1 MVSRT
6 LRTSAG
12 EVRTATASDGIPL
25 RLTRHRGGARGP
37 VMVVHC
43 IGVSSGMYTLHSVET
58 NLLEFLYEAGYDVW
72 LLDYRFSI
80 ALPSAARAHSF
91 DEVATL
97 DYPAAV
103 DAVRSATG
111 ASTIQVVAHGVGS
124 STLTMALLSGLK
136 GVRAA
141 VCSQVS
147 THLELPPLSK
157 LKADLRLT
165 ALASAA
171 GIETMTADTSDRR
184 SDRLFDLLM
193 KLHPVDTEERCASA
207 VCRRITVLYG
217 ELYQHAQLSTGTH
230 EQLGELFGIV
240 SVRAFSQL
248 AALGRVGHLVDE
260 HGDDTYLPNLPGLAL
275 PMLFLHGEKNE
286 CVLPRSTQITL
297 DLLSNANG
305 AHWYTRRPIPGY
317 GHVDCMIGK
326 HASHDVYPHIL
337 AHLDANSA

>member
-1 MVSRT
+1 M
-6 LRTSAG
+6 
-12 EVRTATASDGIPL
+12 I
-25 RLTRHRGGARGP
+25 
-37 VMVVHC
+37 VHC
-43 IGVSSGMYTLHSVET
+43 IGVSSGMYTLESVET

-72 LLDYRFSI
+72 LLDFRFSI
-80 ALPSAARAHSF
+80 ALPSAARQHSF
-91 DEVATL
+91 DEVATR

-103 DAVRSATG
+103 EAVRSATG

-147 THLELPPLSK
+147 THLELPALSK
-157 LKADLRLT
+157 LKAGLRLT
-165 ALASAA
+165 ALAAAA
-171 GIETMTADTSDRR
+171 GVETMTADTSGEG
-184 SDRLFDLLM
+184 SDQLFDKLM
-193 KLHPVDTEERCASA
+193 TLHPVDAEERCSSA

-217 ELYQHAQLSTGTH
+217 ELYQHAQLSAETH
-230 EQLGELFGIV
+230 ESLSELFGIV

-248 AALGRVGHLVDE
+248 AVLGRIGHLVDE
-260 HGDDTYLPNLPGLAL
+260 HGGDAYLPNLRRLAL
-275 PMLFLHGEKNE
+275 PILFLHGVKNE
-286 CVLPRSTQITL
+286 CVLPRATQITL
-297 DLLSNANG
+297 DLLSGANG
-305 AHWYTRRPIPGY
+305 AHWYTRTLIPGY